1 MSSGSGEQVGVASG
15 VRYEPSPDEA
25 IADEL
30 GSWPGANINNR
41 GGRRPKRQSLLV
53 QMLRLLG
60 TGQSVEKP
68 PDSSLC
74 NQLEE
79 LKEKEREEGKEKKK
93 KQVR

>member
-30 GSWPGANINNR
+30 GSWPGANINNKQ

-60 TGQSVEKP
+60 TGQRVEKP

-79 LKEKEREEGKEKKK
+79 LKEKEREEGKEK
-93 KQVR
+93 QRVR